1 MRIDRT
7 HQQRVVPT
15 VRPAYRAATR
25 YAFIRAHHEGAAALA
40 ALATGSG
47 LGLLVLA
54 TSLLAA

>member
-15 VRPAYRAATR
+15 VRPAHRAATR
-25 YAFIRAHHEGAAALA
+25 YAFIRAHHDGA